1 MRGSLLQHGSRSLV
15 TLATIAVGTLPCLAQ
30 EETFTL
36 NGVVKD
42 HDTKKVM
49 AKASIVAK
57 DTLEKGTADRTVYG
71 KSDDRGKYSVS
82 LPYNAVYRVEY
93 WAQGHTAKSVII
105 DTRVK
110 AKEQEGGNTIA
121 LEMALLPVIHKV
133 DYATFKAPVAVCRFD
148 KKAKMFKWDAEYSEG
163 RAEELANVKKDQ
175 VAERKV
181 QRAKQAP

>member
-1 MRGSLLQHGSRSLV
+1 MA
-15 TLATIAVGTLPCLAQ
+15 LALGTAQCLAQ
-30 EETFTL
+30 SESFTL

-49 AKASIVAK
+49 AKVSIVAK
-57 DTLEKGTADRTVYG
+57 DTLEKGSADRTVYR
-71 KSDDRGKYSVS
+71 KTDERGKYALS
-82 LPYNAVYRVEY
+82 LPYDAVYRVEY

-133 DYATFKAPVAVCRFD
+133 DYATFKEPVAVCRFD
-148 KKAKMFKWDAEYSEG
+148 KKAKMFKWDTEYSG
-163 RAEELANVKKDQ
+163 SRAEDLGLVKKEQ
-175 VAERKV
+175 MAERKV
-181 QRAKQAP
+181 QRARQ